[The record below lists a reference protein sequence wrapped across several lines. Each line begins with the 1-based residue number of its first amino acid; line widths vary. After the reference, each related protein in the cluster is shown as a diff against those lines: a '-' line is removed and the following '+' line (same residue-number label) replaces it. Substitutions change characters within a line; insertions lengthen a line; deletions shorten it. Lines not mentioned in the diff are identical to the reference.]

1 MLTVQWPAGI
11 LTQVRNKMKKLLPMR
26 KKNTII
32 AIFFKVMF
40 QNFKHKKHQIDIKR
54 NITET
59 SKLIYDGNIYIN

>member
-1 MLTVQWPAGI
+1 
-11 LTQVRNKMKKLLPMR
+11 MR